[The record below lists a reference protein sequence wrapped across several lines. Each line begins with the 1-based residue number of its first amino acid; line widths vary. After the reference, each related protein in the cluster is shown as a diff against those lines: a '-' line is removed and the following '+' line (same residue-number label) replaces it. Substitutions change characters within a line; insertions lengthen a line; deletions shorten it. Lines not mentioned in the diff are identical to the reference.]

1 MNNQSK
7 QSNQTTPPMSTPSEE
22 QMQEL
27 VCHHTE
33 KTFMFPGSDH
43 HRKHVRLH
51 AVATEMKAA
60 LTALQAENKAL
71 RVAALAWETLST

>member
-1 MNNQSK
+1 
-7 QSNQTTPPMSTPSEE
+7 MSTPSEE

-27 VCHHTE
+27 VCHHAE